1 MSNDSNALS
10 FGSTDLKSDSGM
22 FDGDFDFG
30 TLVND
35 TSLNFD
41 FGQYLAEIGDDT
53 GDGGDGGDMGLA

>member
-1 MSNDSNALS
+1 
-10 FGSTDLKSDSGM
+10 M

-41 FGQYLAEIGDDT
+41 FGQYLAEIGDEN
-53 GDGGDGGDMGLA
+53 GDNGENGDMGMA